1 MDERD
6 PASPGGAIA
15 LTGGIE
21 QTQCIRIIA
30 YHHSD
35 RVVIKHLRETVKIFS
50 VKTYRWPFS
59 LTVGTYSLGNLFV
72 VYEIRRQV

>member
-1 MDERD
+1 MIRYLVATIHE
-6 PASPGGAIA
+6 AS

-21 QTQCIRIIA
+21 QTQCVGVIA
-30 YHHSD
+30 NHHGD
-35 RVVIKHLRETVKIFS
+35 RVVIKHLRKQLENLS
-50 VKTYRWPFS
+50 VTASRRAF